1 MKVELVEQYEPFSD
15 EAWYGV
21 RVNGTSVKWSRDKVI
36 ADAIYD
42 DIINNIDATKTR
54 EIILKSQEIDVPLEE
69 TNQ

>member
-21 RVNGTSVKWSRDKVI
+21 RVNGSSVKWTRDKEV
-36 ADAIYD
+36 ANVVYNN
-42 DIINNIDATKTR
+42 IINNIDATKTR
-54 EIILKSQEIDVPLEE
+54 EIILKSEVIDVSLEE

>member
-1 MKVELVEQYEPFSD
+1 MKVELIEQYEPFSD

-21 RVNGTSVKWSRDKVI
+21 RVNGSSVKWTRDKVI

-42 DIINNIDATKTR
+42 SIINNIDVTKTR
-54 EIILKSQEIDVPLEE
+54 EIILKSQEVDVSLEE

>member
-42 DIINNIDATKTR
+42 DIINNIDALKTK
-54 EIILKSQEIDVPLEE
+54 ENILKSHIIDVPLES
-69 TNQ
+69 

>member
-21 RVNGTSVKWSRDKVI
+21 RVDGKSVKWTRDKVI

-42 DIINNIDATKTR
+42 DIVNNPDATKTR
-54 EIILKSQEIDVPLEE
+54 EIILKSEEIDVPLEE

>member
-54 EIILKSQEIDVPLEE
+54 EIILKSQEVDVPLEE